1 MPETSY
7 LLLCDETNKE
17 PSEKGRFFIYGG
29 LFVPI
34 SAIKPL
40 NEIVEEIRL
49 KYGYR
54 PGDLFKFSPKTKPEQ
69 VTPESFRLAKQDV
82 LDRCSQLGLAC
93 VFSLTHHEVA
103 KNRPV
108 DELIGWG
115 ANTVFGAFNEYLSGR
130 KATGIAITD
139 RLPFVKEFDF
149 LRSKFQIGLSFPNGR
164 TKRLSNILIF
174 ASSCEGASNLLSV
187 NDIMLGAFRYC
198 INERDKTIAPR
209 EIMGRL
215 IKLIWRFEGNG
226 KIYLN
231 EFGLRF
237 RPKEV
242 VLDAYRKE
250 YQDIE
255 EHLKALIEET

>member
-1 MPETSY
+1 MTETSY
-7 LLLCDETNKE
+7 ILLCDETNKE

-40 NEIVEEIRL
+40 NDTVEEIRL

-69 VTPESFRLAKQDV
+69 VPAESFRQAKQDV
-82 LDRCSQLGLAC
+82 LDRCSQLGLTS
-93 VFSLTHHEVA
+93 VFSLTHHEIA
-103 KNRPV
+103 KHRSI

-130 KATGIAITD
+130 KATGLAITD
-139 RLPFVKEFDF
+139 RLPFVKEYDF
-149 LRSKFQIGLSFPNGR
+149 LRSKFQIGLSFPSGKTR
-164 TKRLSNILIF
+164 RLSNILLF

-187 NDIMLGAFRYC
+187 NDIILGAFRYC
-198 INERDKTIAPR
+198 INELDKTIAPR
-209 EIMGRL
+209 EIMRRL
-215 IKLIWRFEGNG
+215 IKLIWRFERDG

-237 RPKEV
+237 RPKELA
-242 VLDAYRKE
+242 LDSYRKE
-250 YQDIE
+250 YQEIE
-255 EHLKALIEET
+255 QHLKNLIEET